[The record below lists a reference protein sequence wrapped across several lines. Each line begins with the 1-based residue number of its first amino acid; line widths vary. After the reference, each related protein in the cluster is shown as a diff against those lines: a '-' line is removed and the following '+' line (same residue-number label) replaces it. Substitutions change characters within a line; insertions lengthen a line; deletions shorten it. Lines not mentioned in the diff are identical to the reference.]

1 MSDSVNLEFNLK
13 KYKEIIERNKTAK
26 LLAVSKTKPNA
37 DILKAYNLGQI
48 DFGENKVQELFQK
61 SIDLKNDC
69 PNILWH
75 FIGNLQSNKIN
86 QLLKVD
92 KLVSIHSIDSIKL
105 LNKLLGKKIDKKIG
119 LFLQVNTS
127 LEDEKSG
134 FEDIIEIL
142 KGIELINRHE
152 DFYFQGLMTI
162 GRIRTEDFTKSAHE
176 CFSKLVEIKEQIL
189 SKGIVQDIELSMGMS
204 NDYEIALAYKS
215 NWIRIGSAIFGQR
228 GL

>member
-13 KYKEIIERNKTAK
+13 KYKEIIESNKTAK

-48 DFGENKVQELFQK
+48 DFGENKVQELLQK
-61 SIDLKNDC
+61 SIDLSKSC
-69 PNILWH
+69 PHILWH
-75 FIGNLQSNKIN
+75 FIGKLQSNKIN
-86 QLLKVD
+86 QLLKVEG
-92 KLVSIHSIDSIKL
+92 LVSIHSIDSIKL
-105 LNKLLGKKIDKKIG
+105 LNKLLSKNIDKKIG

-134 FEDIIEIL
+134 FENMDEIL
-142 KGIELINRHE
+142 QGIQLINSHK

-176 CFSKLVEIKEQIL
+176 CFSKLVELKEEILIKGL
-189 SKGIVQDIELSMGMS
+189 VQNLELSMGMS
-204 NDYEIALAYKS
+204 SDYEIALSYKS
-215 NWIRIGSAIFGQR
+215 DWIRIGSALFGQR